1 MAPAW
6 DERQKVNAVPPNRPS
21 QPACLSSA
29 PRRRRGEEHSSHSL
43 LCAQSSALRQGTKG
57 VRLVLAEHAPSRPA
71 AAESPRKPGAW
82 RGVPLNE
89 SAIKRTTLKSCPFH
103 SISFPPLPGRVFLH
117 AGCSSLFFPGKHYRS
132 PSTAEGKRPHCS
144 QSATKSHEDWNG
156 TLWGTAA
163 LGDKLICHRSTSS

>member
-1 MAPAW
+1 M
-6 DERQKVNAVPPNRPS
+6 NAVPPNRPS

-89 SAIKRTTLKSCPFH
+89 SAIKCTTLKSCLFH
-103 SISFPPLPGRVFLH
+103 SISFPPSQV
-117 AGCSSLFFPGKHYRS
+117 GCSSMLDVQARFSQASTTEAPAPRRANGPTAPKAPPS
-132 PSTAEGKRPHCS
+132 PTRTGMARCGA
-144 QSATKSHEDWNG
+144 QQLLG
-156 TLWGTAA
+156 T
-163 LGDKLICHRSTSS
+163 S